1 MTTLQKWTR
10 LVAAVLVAAGVL
22 FAAGCDS
29 AGTSSDPAEGSF
41 TLRLTD
47 APADLDSAVVTVD
60 RVVLVG
66 EDADELDDD
75 GDDSDNGDDDNGDD
89 DNGDDDNGDDEA
101 DDDEGEEDGRITLT
115 DSTRQIDLLQL
126 QNGNTALLAEG
137 IAVPEGEYSQLR
149 FVLGDENYVVV
160 DGNRQMLQVPSG
172 QQSGI
177 KIILPEVEI
186 ENDGDRLEVT
196 LDFDVDESFIEQGNG
211 TYRFKPTIK
220 VKNVFV
226 NGNSIET
233 VSVDGLVT
241 AVDANAGTMAVDS
254 INFATTSKTEF
265 DDVASLSALSTGQNV
280 EVEGTVSNDGSA
292 LEAREVDVEDDE
304 EVERSITA
312 RIEALGDQS
321 LTVLGVTIQ
330 VTDNTEFDDDGGF
343 GALQSGTRV
352 EVDYT
357 FQNGERVA
365 TEIERE
371 DD

>member
-1 MTTLQKWTR
+1 MTIFQNFPR
-10 LVAAVLVAAGVL
+10 LIAALFVAAGLL
-22 FAAGCDS
+22 FATGCDS
-29 AGTSSDPAEGSF
+29 AGTSSEPAQGSF

-47 APADLDSAVVTVD
+47 APAALDSAVVTVD

-66 EDADELDDD
+66 EDADESDDD
-75 GDDSDNGDDDNGDD
+75 GDDSDDGDDNGDD
-89 DNGDDDNGDDEA
+89 DSDDGDDNG
-101 DDDEGEEDGRITLT
+101 EEDEDGLITLT

-126 QNGNTALLAEG
+126 QNGNTALLADG
-137 IAVPEGEYSQLR
+137 ITVPEGEYSQLR

-160 DGNRQMLQVPSG
+160 DGRRQMLQVPSG

-211 TYRFKPTIK
+211 TFRFKPTIK
-220 VKNVFV
+220 VKDVFV
-226 NGNSIET
+226 NGNSVET

-241 AVDANAGTMAVDS
+241 AVDAGAGTMAVDS
-254 INFATTSKTEF
+254 IPFATTSQTEF
-265 DDVASLSALSTGQNV
+265 EDTNSLSTLSTGQHV
-280 EVEGTVSNDGSA
+280 EVEGTVPSDGST

-304 EVERSITA
+304 ELERSITA

-321 LTVLGVTIQ
+321 FTILGTTIQ

-343 GALQSGTRV
+343 GALRTDARV

-357 FQNGERVA
+357 FQDGVRVA
-365 TEIERE
+365 TEVEME

>member
-1 MTTLQKWTR
+1 MTALQKWTR
-10 LVAAVLVAAGVL
+10 LVAALLVAAGVL
-22 FAAGCDS
+22 FVAGCDS
-29 AGTSSDPAEGSF
+29 AGTSSDPAQGSF

-47 APADLDSAVVTVD
+47 APAALDSAVVTVD

-66 EDADELDDD
+66 EDADESGDD
-75 GDDSDNGDDDNGDD
+75 GDDGDDNGDD
-89 DNGDDDNGDDEA
+89 RDDGDDNG
-101 DDDEGEEDGRITLT
+101 EEDEDGLITLT
-115 DSTRQIDLLQL
+115 DSTRQVDLLQL
-126 QNGNTALLAEG
+126 RNGNTALLADG
-137 IAVPEGEYSQLR
+137 ITVPEGEYSQLR

-160 DGNRQMLQVPSG
+160 DGNRQRLQVPNE

-196 LDFDVDESFIEQGNG
+196 LDFDVDESFIEQGDG

-241 AVDANAGTMAVDS
+241 AVDAGAGTVAVDS
-254 INFATTSKTEF
+254 IPFSTTSKTEF
-265 DDVASLSALSTGQNV
+265 DDVASLSALSTGQHV
-280 EVEGTVSNDGSA
+280 EVEGTVPSDGSA
-292 LEAREVDVEDDE
+292 LVAREVDVEDDE

-312 RIEALGDQS
+312 RIEALGDRS
-321 LTVLGVTIQ
+321 VTVLGVSIQ
-330 VTDNTEFDDDGGF
+330 VTDSTEFDDDGGF
-343 GALQSGTRV
+343 GALQTGTRV
-352 EVDYT
+352 EVDYA

-365 TEIERE
+365 TEIES
-371 DD
+371 DDD

>member
-1 MTTLQKWTR
+1 MTILQRFPR
-10 LVAAVLVAAGVL
+10 LIAALFVAGGLL

-29 AGTSSDPAEGSF
+29 AGTSSEPAQGSF

-47 APADLDSAVVTVD
+47 APAALDSAVVTVD

-66 EDADELDDD
+66 EDADESDDD
-75 GDDSDNGDDDNGDD
+75 GDDSDNGDDNGDD
-89 DNGDDDNGDDEA
+89 DSDDGDDNG
-101 DDDEGEEDGRITLT
+101 EEDEDGLITLT

-126 QNGNTALLAEG
+126 QNGNTALLADG
-137 IAVPEGEYSQLR
+137 ITVPEGEYSQLR

-160 DGNRQMLQVPSG
+160 DGSRQMLQVPSG

-211 TYRFKPTIK
+211 TFRFKPTIK
-220 VKNVFV
+220 VKDVFV
-226 NGNSIET
+226 NGNSVET
-233 VSVDGLVT
+233 VSVEGLVT
-241 AVDANAGTMAVDS
+241 AVDAGAGTMAVDS
-254 INFATTSKTEF
+254 IPFATTSQTEF
-265 DDVASLSALSTGQNV
+265 DDTSSLSTLSTGQHV
-280 EVEGTVSNDGSA
+280 EVEGTVPSDGST
-292 LEAREVDVEDDE
+292 LQAREVDVEDDE
-304 EVERSITA
+304 ELERSITA

-321 LTVLGVTIQ
+321 FTVLGATIQ
-330 VTDNTEFDDDGGF
+330 VTDNTEFDDGGF
-343 GALQSGTRV
+343 GALQTGARV

-357 FQNGERVA
+357 FQDGVRVA
-365 TEIERE
+365 TEVETE